1 MTTTTR
7 AMTTTTT
14 TRATRWTTRCGRA
27 VRTAAARARADAD
40 DVVVSRREALRAT
53 LAVVLGARALEG
65 GEATA
70 MFNAD
75 LDKPIE
81 DGPRAIAVVMA
92 SRLALGDVSRQ
103 NDEFR
108 DTCEAPVFDCD
119 LSQLNVKT
127 SSRVSGPL
135 RRALPT
141 LTDVYGADPY
151 AVDDGACVK
160 TSEANEPEPRAPK
173 ARRLTSERSIAIREH
188 ARSDL

>member
-81 DGPRAIAVVMA
+81 DGPSARRDAITTAIA
-92 SRLALGDVSRQ
+92 L
-103 NDEFR
+103 
-108 DTCEAPVFDCD
+108 
-119 LSQLNVKT
+119 
-127 SSRVSGPL
+127 
-135 RRALPT
+135 
-141 LTDVYGADPY
+141 
-151 AVDDGACVK
+151 
-160 TSEANEPEPRAPK
+160 
-173 ARRLTSERSIAIREH
+173 
-188 ARSDL
+188 ARSVGA

>member
-1 MTTTTR
+1 MTTTTTTR
-7 AMTTTTT
+7 AMTTTTTT

-92 SRLALGDVSRQ
+92 MFSRR
-103 NDEFR
+103 
-108 DTCEAPVFDCD
+108 
-119 LSQLNVKT
+119 
-127 SSRVSGPL
+127 
-135 RRALPT
+135 RRARGCR
-141 LTDVYGADPY
+141 D
-151 AVDDGACVK
+151 AV
-160 TSEANEPEPRAPK
+160 
-173 ARRLTSERSIAIREH
+173 
-188 ARSDL
+188 